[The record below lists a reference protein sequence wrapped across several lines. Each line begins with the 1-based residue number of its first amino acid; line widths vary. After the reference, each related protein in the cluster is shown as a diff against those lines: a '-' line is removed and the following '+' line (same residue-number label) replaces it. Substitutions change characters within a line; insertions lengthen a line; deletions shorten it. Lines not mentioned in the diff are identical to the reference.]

1 MANTKNY
8 CQRDSYLDRH
18 KVLLF
23 WRTICLAAALICAG
37 MASAESVKIGEL
49 YYQLNAATK
58 TAIVSPAPSTDKYAF
73 ENMTIPESVEYA
85 TEEGSVSYTVSEI
98 ASSAFKGCTK
108 LNELVVPGSV
118 LTIGA
123 NALQGCTSL
132 TALRLLDSTEP
143 LKFLKDIFGSDI
155 TDAKLTEFTL
165 YISRPLISTTS
176 TTRIF
181 NGIPIQNFVIDNIGT
196 ISDKYFSSSAY
207 VKRVVIGNG
216 IEKIDNSGFSNCTN
230 LISLEIEDGV
240 ETIAKTGSAFDNCK
254 SLQTV
259 KLPATLTYI
268 TPLYESSELADIYI
282 YAIEPPTVSRIKDNG
297 VYPDSPS
304 VNCTVHVPAESLE
317 KYKSADGWKNLP
329 AGYTI
334 VGDLGLPTG
343 TNISFEAG
351 DGGALAVVAF
361 DGEAVDFTPVKS
373 GSQTFELEAVNVTVA
388 AIPDAGQEAVS
399 LQFTALD
406 NTEILPTSYRMR
418 GGWLEATLPLQN
430 FTAKASFEPAS
441 TRTLTIT
448 APTIAEEEVPGAQLK
463 LALPKGSAY
472 QFEYQ
477 PTQGY
482 KVDAMQLGDDH
493 LDFTTSENGAALVE
507 IPDYEGERA
516 LRIVEVKDIPTST
529 SEIKGDHPT
538 LRHAGN
544 VWQLSNVA
552 PGTDITVYNIQ
563 GTPVYCIK
571 STAATCALPAELKG
585 IHLLTAGQATFKVS
599 F

>member
-1 MANTKNY
+1 MTDIKNY
-8 CQRDSYLDRH
+8 CQSNRCFAQHNRLP
-18 KVLLF
+18 LWQTL
-23 WRTICLAAALICAG
+23 CLAVALVCAVT
-37 MASAESVKIGEL
+37 ASAESVKIGEL
-49 YYQLNAATK
+49 YYELNAVTK
-58 TAIVSPAPSTDKYAF
+58 TAKVTEAPSTDKYAF

-85 TEEGSVSYTVSEI
+85 TEESTVSYTVSEI
-98 ASSAFKGCTK
+98 ASSAFNGCTK
-108 LNELVVPGSV
+108 LKELVVPGSV

-132 TALRLLDSTEP
+132 AALRLLESGESLNFP
-143 LKFLKDIFGSDI
+143 QNIFGTISESQL
-155 TDAKLTEFTL
+155 TDFTL
-165 YISRPLISTTS
+165 YISRPLSSTKNN
-176 TTRIF
+176 IF
-181 NGIPIQNFVIDNIGT
+181 SAIQIQNFVVEKIGEL
-196 ISDKYFSSSAY
+196 KSAFFNGSQY
-207 VKRVVIGNG
+207 VRKVVIGKGVN
-216 IEKIDNSGFSNCTN
+216 IISQSAFLNCTN

-240 ETIAKTGSAFDNCK
+240 ETIGNKGSAFDNCK

-268 TPLYESSELADIYI
+268 TPFYDSSLLNDIYI
-282 YAIEPPTVSRIKDNG
+282 YAVEPPTVSRTTGNG

-304 VNCTVHVPAESLE
+304 IACTVHVPAESLE
-317 KYKSADGWKNLP
+317 KFKSADGWKNLP

-343 TNISFEAG
+343 NNISFEAG
-351 DGGALAVVAF
+351 NGGALAVVAF

-373 GSQTFELEAVNVTVA
+373 GSQTFEQEAVNVTVA
-388 AIPDAGQEAVS
+388 AIPDAGQETVS

-430 FTAKASFEPAS
+430 FTAKAAFEPAS

-448 APTIAEEEVPGAQLK
+448 APTIAEEEVSGAQLK
-463 LALPKGSAY
+463 LALPKGTAY

-482 KVDAMQLGDDH
+482 KVDTMQLGDAL
-493 LDFTTSENGAALVE
+493 LDFSTAENGAALVE

-529 SEIKGDHPT
+529 SEIRGDRPT
-538 LRHAGN
+538 LRHDGN
-544 VWQLSNVA
+544 AWQLSNVA

-563 GTPVYCIK
+563 GTPVYCTK